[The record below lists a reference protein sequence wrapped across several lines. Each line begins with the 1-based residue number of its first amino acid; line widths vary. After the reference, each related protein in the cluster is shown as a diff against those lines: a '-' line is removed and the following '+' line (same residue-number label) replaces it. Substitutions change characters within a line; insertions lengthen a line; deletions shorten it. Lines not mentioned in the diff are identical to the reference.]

1 MQTCYN
7 CGKEV
12 DDNVLICPECGALVK
27 RYGAPVREDT
37 PEELRPVLQEQSQEQ
52 AVPRSSIWR
61 DAAGRLRLR
70 GIFCAWLVVCVV
82 GAFYTALSFGC
93 GLYLFQNQDAVIAML
108 SPYPEFAQILELLK
122 LMLGAIAQFHLMYVL
137 FLAVY
142 LVKGASYIWFM
153 ARKRRLALY
162 IVCGASGVLYVML
175 LLMGNGFSSL
185 WYVADIL
192 VTLLVLRKSWR
203 MLPK

>member
-1 MQTCYN
+1 
-7 CGKEV
+7 
-12 DDNVLICPECGALVK
+12 
-27 RYGAPVREDT
+27 
-37 PEELRPVLQEQSQEQ
+37 
-52 AVPRSSIWR
+52 
-61 DAAGRLRLR
+61 
-70 GIFCAWLVVCVV
+70 
-82 GAFYTALSFGC
+82 
-93 GLYLFQNQDAVIAML
+93 
-108 SPYPEFAQILELLK
+108 
-122 LMLGAIAQFHLMYVL
+122 
-137 FLAVY
+137 
-142 LVKGASYIWFM
+142 M